1 MNIYMI
7 GINYNN
13 ADITQREMFSLNK
26 EQQADIAKK
35 LINNEMAKGCIF
47 LSTCNR
53 TELWLSSDNQMAVDF
68 FIEDVLENHKID
80 LSMKEEIKKLFII
93 RKKEDA
99 VEYLLELAC
108 GMHSQIFGEDQI
120 LSQLKAAAEDA
131 RENKHIDSI
140 LETLFRT
147 AITGAK
153 KVKTEVV
160 LTNKNKSL
168 PETIVSQLEEI
179 EGSLKGKQ
187 CLVIGNGEMGRLM
200 TNHLLEKDAKVEMTL
215 RQYKRKEAII
225 PSGCGVVLY
234 EERYSNIEDKQY
246 IFSATRSP
254 HYTIKM
260 EKIKDIIKK
269 ERKYYFID
277 MALPRD
283 IDPKIN
289 EYENVNVLHIDD
301 FGVKSECSKESLDL
315 ARKIIIEHKQDFINW
330 YHTRSWAPKV
340 NEISE
345 VVGEITDCKLSK
357 VYKSININK
366 EEKEFLQANVQV
378 AAKKAVSKIIFEMR
392 ENMDIDQYNQLLKVL
407 QLTTKNT
414 VY

>member
-1 MNIYMI
+1 MKIYMI

-13 ADITQREMFSLNK
+13 ADITQREMFSLNN
-26 EQQADIAKK
+26 EQQSDIAKK
-35 LINNEMAKGCIF
+35 LIDNNVTKGCIF

-53 TELWLSSDNQMAVDF
+53 TELWLSSNNQMAVDF
-68 FIEDVLENHKID
+68 FIEEVLINNKID
-80 LSMKEEIKKLFII
+80 VDIKEDIKKLFTI
-93 RKKEDA
+93 RKGEDA
-99 VEYLLELAC
+99 VEYLLQLAC

-120 LSQLKAAAEDA
+120 LSQLKVASENA
-131 RENKHIDSI
+131 RQHRYIDSI

-168 PETIVSQLEEI
+168 PETIISQLEEKN
-179 EGSLKGKQ
+179 GPLKGKK

-200 TNHLLEKDAKVEMTL
+200 THHLLEKDAKVEMTL

-225 PSGCGVVLY
+225 PSRCGVVLY

-254 HYTIKM
+254 HYTINID
-260 EKIKDIIKK
+260 KIKSIIDKEKK
-269 ERKYYFID
+269 YCFID

-283 IDPKIN
+283 IDPQIN
-289 EYENVNVLHIDD
+289 EYENVTVLHVDD
-301 FGVKSECSKESLDL
+301 FGVKSECSKESIDL
-315 ARKIIIEHKQDFINW
+315 ANKILIEYKQDFINW

-340 NEISE
+340 NQISE

-357 VYKSININK
+357 VYKSINIDK
-366 EEKEFLQANVQV
+366 EEKEFLQANVQI
-378 AAKKAVSKIIFEMR
+378 AAKKAVSKIIFELR
-392 ENMDIDQYNQLLKVL
+392 ENMDVDQYNQLIKVL

>member
-13 ADITQREMFSLNK
+13 ADITQREIFSLNSD
-26 EQQADIAKK
+26 QQIDIAQK
-35 LINNEMAKGCIF
+35 LIHNNMAKGCIF

-53 TELWLSSDNQMAVDF
+53 TELWLSSKNQMAINF
-68 FIEDVLENHKID
+68 FIEEVLKEHKID
-80 LSMKEEIKKLFII
+80 LDMKEEIKKCFTI
-93 RKKEDA
+93 RKGEEA
-99 VEYLLELAC
+99 IEYLLELAC

-120 LSQLKAAAEDA
+120 LGQLKMAADNA
-131 RENKHIDSI
+131 REHKYIDSI
-140 LETLFRT
+140 LEALFRT
-147 AITGAK
+147 VVTGAK

-168 PETIVSQLEEI
+168 PETIISQLEDI

-200 TNHLLEKDAKVEMTL
+200 ANHLVGKDAKVEMTL
-215 RQYKRKEAII
+215 RQYKKKEAII

-254 HYTIKM
+254 HYTIKK
-260 EKIKDIIKK
+260 EEIENIIHKD
-269 ERKYYFID
+269 RKYYFID

-283 IDPKIN
+283 IDPKID
-289 EYENVNVLHIDD
+289 EYENITVLHIDD
-301 FGVKSECSKESLDL
+301 FGVKSECSSENIEL
-315 ARKIIIEHKQDFINW
+315 AKKILEEYKQDFINW

-357 VYKSININK
+357 VYKSISIDK
-366 EEKEFLQANVQV
+366 EEKEFLQANVQA
-378 AAKKAVSKIIFEMR
+378 AAKKAVSKIIFELR
-392 ENMDIDQYNQLLKVL
+392 ENMDIEQYNQLLKVL
-407 QLTTKNT
+407 QLTTQNT